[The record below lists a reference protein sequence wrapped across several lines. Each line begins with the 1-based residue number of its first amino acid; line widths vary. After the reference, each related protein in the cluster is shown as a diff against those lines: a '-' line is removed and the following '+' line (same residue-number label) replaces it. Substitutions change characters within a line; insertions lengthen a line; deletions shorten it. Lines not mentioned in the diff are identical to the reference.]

1 MSESALTALA
11 VASLIRSIQEISA
24 ELKRTNEQ
32 LKQLGELKSIREQL
46 KSLERVVE
54 KQGR

>member
-1 MSESALTALA
+1 MSETALTAIA
-11 VASLIRSIQEISA
+11 VTSLIRSIQEISA

-32 LKQLGELKSIREQL
+32 LRQLSELKPIREQL
-46 KSLERVVE
+46 NSLERVVE

>member
-1 MSESALTALA
+1 MSETALTAIA
-11 VASLIRSIQEISA
+11 VTSLIRSIQEISA

-32 LKQLGELKSIREQL
+32 LRQLSELKSIREQL

>member
-1 MSESALTALA
+1 MSEPALTALA

-32 LKQLGELKSIREQL
+32 LKQLGDLKRIQEQL
-46 KSLERVVE
+46 KSIERAIE